1 MALTVPRTTLP
12 ALPSTQTNNVN
23 TTRPKGMHSYQRPSG
38 PVRRARALALIAP
51 LAFMTIAMA
60 AGAQQP
66 VTRADSAATANAR
79 PLSLQEAV
87 TIAQGASDVVNI
99 ARNAVTRA
107 HGQQYQ
113 ARSGLFPQLNA
124 NGNYTR
130 TLKSQFQSALSSP
143 AADTTTIPIG
153 PPGPCRQ
160 YVFNSDSSTAARVF
174 GLEQYARCTAAGN
187 NGAAAGGI
195 NFSKVGF
202 GAANAYTFGLSGSQ
216 NLFTGGRLSGQIAA
230 SNAIRR
236 SAEVEVTAQRAQL
249 KLDATSAYYD
259 AALSDRLVSIAQAT
273 LTQTEDLLR
282 QTQLQQ
288 RVGNVSEFD
297 MLRAQVARNNQIPV
311 VLQRQN
317 DREIAYLRLKQ
328 LLKLPLDQ
336 TLALTTPV
344 EDSTAAPP
352 GVDLARAS
360 APDTV
365 TSHRAAVREAGE
377 AVTAQRGQLRV
388 AQSER
393 IPNLTL
399 SSSYSRVAYP
409 TGIPSLADFRPNWTV
424 TLATSFPIFTGGRIR
439 GDELIAQA
447 NLHDA
452 RSRLEQARE
461 YAALDSRVA
470 LSTLRQAEATFT
482 ASEGTAA
489 QAQRAYQIAEVRYRE
504 GISTQLELNDIRN
517 QLAQALVNRAQAGRS
532 VQVARVRLALLPE
545 LPIQTQSAGQT
556 NLSQQQQQQQQIQQ
570 QSPQQSAQQLGAP
583 TQGSPS
589 TGGTQQ
595 PGAQPGSNQ

>member
-1 MALTVPRTTLP
+1 
-12 ALPSTQTNNVN
+12 
-23 TTRPKGMHSYQRPSG
+23 MHSYQRPARRTLTARTRTCTC
-38 PVRRARALALIAP
+38 VRAVCASFAVLAI
-51 LAFMTIAMA
+51 TTTV

-66 VTRADSAATANAR
+66 VTHGDSAAAATAPVTPAR
-79 PLSLQEAV
+79 PLSLQDAV
-87 TIAQGASDVVNI
+87 NLAQGTSEVVRIAQ
-99 ARNAVTRA
+99 NAVTRS

-124 NGNYTR
+124 AANYTR
-130 TLKSQFQSALSSP
+130 TLKSQFQGAFGGG
-143 AADTTTIPIG
+143 TTSDSTLLPSG
-153 PPGPCRQ
+153 PPGPCNQ
-160 YVFNSDSSTAARVF
+160 YISNSDSSTASRVF

-187 NGAAAGGI
+187 NGGSTGGI

-202 GAANAYTFGLSGSQ
+202 GAANAYTFGLTGSQ

-230 SNAIRR
+230 ANANRL

-297 MLRAQVARNNQIPV
+297 MLRAQVARNNQLPV
-311 VLQRQN
+311 VLQQQN
-317 DREIAYLRLKQ
+317 NRDIAYLRLKQ
-328 LLKLPLDQ
+328 LLNIPLDQ
-336 TLALTTPV
+336 QLALTTSV

-352 GVDLARAS
+352 GVDLALA
-360 APDTV
+360 ATPDTV
-365 TSHRAAVREAGE
+365 TSHRAPVRQANAAVS
-377 AVTAQRGQLRV
+377 AQRGQLRV
-388 AQSER
+388 AKSER

-409 TGIPSLADFRPNWTV
+409 PGAPSLADFRPNWTV
-424 TLATSFPIFTGGRIR
+424 TLGTSFPIFDGGRIR
-439 GDELIAQA
+439 GDELIAES
-447 NLHDA
+447 NLRDA
-452 RSRLEQARE
+452 KSRLEQARE

-482 ASEGTAA
+482 ASAGTAD
-489 QAQRAYQIAEVRYRE
+489 QAQRAYQIATVRYRE

-532 VQVARVRLALLPE
+532 VQIARVRLALLPE

-556 NLSQQQQQQQQIQQ
+556 NLSQQQQQQIMIQQ
-570 QSPQQSAQQLGAP
+570 QSPQQSAAQIGASS
-583 TQGSPS
+583 QGLPS

-595 PGAQPGSNQ
+595 PLAQPGRNP